1 MSKLRS
7 MATRTHKSLIEAMDI
22 LASLGLPKAQCNIR
36 SAICLRALLSL
47 PPGKPWGEATRPLLG
62 IRAMLDFARQQYRK
76 PYAENSRETFRRQT
90 MHQFVQA
97 QLADYNPDDSSR
109 PVNSPH
115 AVYQVTEALLQLVK
129 TYGLPVWSRGLA
141 KFNEKHQAL
150 SEKYDKNRNM
160 QKIPVTLAD
169 GSKVRL
175 SAGAHSELI
184 RQVIEDFAPRYVPG
198 GQLLYA
204 GDTGKKWAIR
214 DDVRLKQLGI
224 AVDAH
229 GKMPDVVLFFPRKKW
244 LLLVEAVTS
253 HGPVNAKRHA
263 ELETLFANSKAGLV
277 FVTAFPDR
285 MTMKRYLGDIA
296 WETEVWVAD
305 APSHLIHFNGDRFL
319 GPYSKT

>member
-1 MSKLRS
+1 
-7 MATRTHKSLIEAMDI
+7 MDI
-22 LASLGLPKAQCNIR
+22 LVSLGLPKAQCNMR

-47 PPGKPWGEATRPLLG
+47 SPTKSWAEATRPLLG

-90 MHQFVQA
+90 MHQFVEA
-97 QLADYNPDDSSR
+97 QLANYNPDDPIR

-115 AVYQVTEALLQLVK
+115 AVYQVTNNLLLLVK
-129 TYGLPVWSRGLA
+129 TYGTPSWKRELA
-141 KFNEKHQAL
+141 KFTAQHQSL
-150 SEKYDKNRNM
+150 SDKYSKSRKM
-160 QKIPVTLAD
+160 QQIPVRLAD
-169 GSKVRL
+169 GSKVQL

-184 RQVIEDFAPRYVPG
+184 RQVIEEFAPRYVPG
-198 GQLLYA
+198 GRLLYA
-204 GDTGKKWAIR
+204 GDTGQKWAIC
-214 DDVRLKQLGI
+214 DEAKLKQLGI
-224 AVDAH
+224 EVDAH
-229 GKMPDVVLFFPRKKW
+229 GKMPDVVLFFPKKKW

-263 ELETLFANSKAGLV
+263 ELESLFANAKAGLV

-285 MTMKRYLGDIA
+285 TTMKRYLGDIA